1 MKSTDDATSRDRG
14 SMSVLAALTA
24 VSIVAS
30 LSFGLMPVLVD
41 LAHRQ
46 RARSAADAAALAGVT
61 GGRTAAAALATAN
74 GAELIAYGRAGRA
87 VTVRVQVGDQVVV
100 ARATDAP

>member
-1 MKSTDDATSRDRG
+1 MSSPNDPTLHDRG
-14 SMSVLAALTA
+14 AMSVLAALAA

-30 LSFGLMPVLVD
+30 LTFALMPVLVD

-61 GGRTAAAALATAN
+61 GGRVAAADLATVN
-74 GAELIAYGRAGRA
+74 GADLIGYHRAGRA